1 MSSHNHDVQ
10 TSSENPNWGTPD
22 WLYHALD
29 SEFGFILDCA
39 ADAQSSKCFQRWL
52 GPGSSLLEDALCGVP
67 WAEVARSFYGNP
79 PYGVPPVP
87 IERRA
92 LFVNPPY
99 SNKLKMPIEP
109 WVKLAAKAGESITT
123 VAILPYATQTKWWAE
138 FVYGPLYRAVQ
149 IRRFH
154 YRISFD
160 PPLDSG
166 KPKLNA
172 NVNTA
177 VVIWSP
183 LGQQIA
189 EPWVPHEFYWDAR
202 PKGEK

>member
-1 MSSHNHDVQ
+1 MSHNHDVQ
-10 TSSENPNWGTPD
+10 TSSENPNWRTPL
-22 WLYHALD
+22 WLWDALRQ
-29 SEFGFILDCA
+29 EFCFCIDCA
-39 ADAQSSKCFQRWL
+39 SDEETAQRLTIDYL
-52 GPGSSLLEDALCGVP
+52 GPGSTLLEDALCGVP
-67 WAEVARSFYGNP
+67 WVDVAQALIE
-79 PYGVPPVP
+79 GVV
-87 IERRA
+87 ELNRVA
-92 LFVNPPY
+92 LFLNPPY

-109 WVKLAAKAGESITT
+109 WVEQAAKTGESITT

-154 YRISFD
+154 HRISFD
-160 PPLDSG
+160 PPLDSN

-177 VVIWSP
+177 IVIWSP

-189 EPWVPHEFYWDAR
+189 EPWVPHEFYWNAR
-202 PKGEK
+202 PKGAK